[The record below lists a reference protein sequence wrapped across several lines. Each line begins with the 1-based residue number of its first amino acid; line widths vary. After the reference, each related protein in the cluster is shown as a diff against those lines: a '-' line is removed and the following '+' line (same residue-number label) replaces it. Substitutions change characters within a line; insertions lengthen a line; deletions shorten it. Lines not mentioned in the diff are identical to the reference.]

1 MSLGLRGLPQRTYTI
16 TQLCRE
22 FGATPRALRFYEEQ
36 DLLTPARREMA
47 RVYSHKDRARLQ
59 LILNGRRVGLSITEI
74 REILDLYDESGE
86 VEQSAHALSVFRRR
100 IAELEAQR
108 VQVDEAIG
116 VLNDAAVRL
125 AQAHGLSLDDGHA

>member
-47 RVYSHKDRARLQ
+47 RDYSHKDRARLQ

>member
-1 MSLGLRGLPQRTYTI
+1 MSFGLRGLPQRTYTI

-36 DLLTPARREMA
+36 DLLSPARRDMA

-86 VEQSAHALSVFRRR
+86 VEQSAHALGVFRKR

-116 VLNDAAVRL
+116 VLNAAAVRL
-125 AQAHGLSLDDGHA
+125 AEAHGLSLEDGHA

>member
-1 MSLGLRGLPQRTYTI
+1 MSLGLRGLPQRTYSI

-36 DLLTPARREMA
+36 DLLSPARREMA
-47 RVYSHKDRARLQ
+47 RVYSHKDRARLR

-86 VEQSAHALSVFRRR
+86 VEQSAHALGVFRKR

-116 VLNDAAVRL
+116 VLNEAAVRL
-125 AQAHGLSLDDGHA
+125 AEAHGLSLEDGHA